1 MKWMTPCPPTP
12 PRASAGKLAVRE
24 ASARSALELA
34 ATRARRGMSD
44 EQPVLQAQRALLAI
58 QRERAANDSELA
70 MRLLAICKAS
80 GLAPQP

>member
-12 PRASAGKLAVRE
+12 PRASAGKLSPSGKPAPAPRWNW
-24 ASARSALELA
+24 RQ
-34 ATRARRGMSD
+34 RARRGMSD